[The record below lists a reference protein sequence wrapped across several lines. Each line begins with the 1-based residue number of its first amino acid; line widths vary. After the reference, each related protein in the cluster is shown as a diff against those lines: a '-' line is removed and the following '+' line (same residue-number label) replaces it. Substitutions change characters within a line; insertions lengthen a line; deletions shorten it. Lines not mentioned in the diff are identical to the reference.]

1 MEVTEETVF
10 LELNSYR
17 LRDACGR
24 KREWLK
30 FKLVNLENSAFQH
43 NNQITQHSL
52 FIADSIVNNRSCLQL
67 RNFYRQHLPEA
78 KKWQICNK
86 CRNSHFVLHSWWKE
100 IKRVNFPWTM
110 LPLMDLV
117 HVDPGVHTGTW
128 SPPSHHTEKAI
139 RLNPQNIWPSH
150 FHKTKVSK

>member
-10 LELNSYR
+10 LELNSYL

-24 KREWLK
+24 KREWFK

-86 CRNSHFVLHSWWKE
+86 CRNSPFVLHSWWKE
-100 IKRVNFPWTM
+100 NKSELSLTHASFNGLGPCWPRSSHWNMISSVPPHWESNQIKPTKYM
-110 LPLMDLV
+110 
-117 HVDPGVHTGTW
+117 
-128 SPPSHHTEKAI
+128 AI
-139 RLNPQNIWPSH
+139 SLAQNKS
-150 FHKTKVSK
+150 